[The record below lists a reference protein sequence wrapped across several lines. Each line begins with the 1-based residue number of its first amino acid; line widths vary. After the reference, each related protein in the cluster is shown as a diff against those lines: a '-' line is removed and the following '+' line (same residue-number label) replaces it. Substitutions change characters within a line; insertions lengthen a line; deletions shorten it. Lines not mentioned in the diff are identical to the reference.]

1 MSKRNITLL
10 YRHSNQGFF
19 SIERVFDSVKK
30 KFSGDYNLNSI
41 ELPYATKGLYSLIA
55 NLVYLR
61 RYKSEYVHITGD
73 VHYAMLALSPQKTI
87 LTIHDLVF
95 LQKATGVRRKM
106 LTWLFVKMPVKRAQ
120 FITTISEKSK
130 QEIID
135 YSGCI
140 PSTIHVIPNPVDK
153 DIKYIDKLFNTEQPI
168 ILCIGTKGNKNLENT
183 IAALSGLSVQL
194 RIIGKLSSSQ
204 QLLLD
209 SSKIIHSTSWNI
221 SDLQMAQEFVNCD
234 IVLFPS
240 TYEGFGLPII
250 EGFQAGRVVI
260 TSNISPMNE
269 VSGGAALLVDP
280 YSIEFIREAVLSVI
294 QDSALRENLIQ
305 KGFERVKAFQPDQIA
320 KQYER
325 VYDLILNPSTKCLP
339 N

>member
-1 MSKRNITLL
+1 MHKKSIKLI
-10 YRHSNQGFF
+10 YRHPNPGFF
-19 SIERVFDSVKK
+19 SIEKVFDSVKNE
-30 KFSGDYNLNSI
+30 FSSDYNLNRI
-41 ELPYATKGLYSLIA
+41 VLPFPTKGLFSLIA
-55 NLVYLR
+55 NIIYLK

-73 VHYAMLALSPQKTI
+73 VHYAMLVLSPQKTI

-95 LQKATGVRRKM
+95 LQKATGIRRKM

-130 QEIID
+130 QEIVD
-135 YSGCI
+135 YSGCT
-140 PSTIHVIPNPVDK
+140 PSRIHVIPNPVDK
-153 DIKYIDKLFNTEQPI
+153 DIKYVDKLFNTEQPI
-168 ILCIGTKGNKNLENT
+168 VLCIGTKENKNIENT
-183 IAALSGLSVQL
+183 IAALSGLSVHL

-209 SSKIIHSTSWNI
+209 SSNINYSSGWNI
-221 SDLQMAQEFVNCD
+221 SDLQMAQEYANCD

-269 VSGGAALLVDP
+269 VSGGAALLVEP
-280 YSIEFIREAVLSVI
+280 HSIESIREAVLTVI
-294 QDSALRENLIQ
+294 QDSGLRETLIQ
-305 KGFERVKAFQPDQIA
+305 KGFERVKAFQPHQIA
-320 KQYER
+320 KQYQGF
-325 VYDLILNPSTKCLP
+325 YDMM
-339 N
+339 

>member
-10 YRHSNQGFF
+10 YRHPNPGFF
-19 SIERVFDSVKK
+19 SIEKVFDSVKNG
-30 KFSGDYNLNSI
+30 FLGNYNLHSI
-41 ELPYATKGLYSLIA
+41 ELPYATKGLFSLLA
-55 NLVYLR
+55 NFINLR
-61 RYKSEYVHITGD
+61 RHKSEYVHITGD
-73 VHYAMLALSPQKTI
+73 VHYAMLALSPQKAI

-95 LQKATGVRRKM
+95 LQKTTGIRRKI
-106 LTWLFVKMPVKRAQ
+106 LSWLFVKMPVKRAQ

-135 YSGCI
+135 YSGCS
-140 PSTIHVIPNPVDK
+140 PTKIHVIPNPVDNS
-153 DIKYIDKLFNTEQPI
+153 IHYVDKLFNINQPI
-168 ILCIGTKGNKNLENT
+168 VLCIGTKENKNIENT
-183 IAALSGLSVQL
+183 IASLSGLSVQL

-209 SSKIIHSTSWNI
+209 SSKIIYSNVRDI
-221 SDLQMAQEFVNCD
+221 SDMQMAQEFVNCD

-269 VSGGAALLVDP
+269 VSDGAAFLIDP
-280 YSIEFIREAVLSVI
+280 HSIESIREAVLSVI
-294 QDSALRENLIQ
+294 QDSGLRENLIQ
-305 KGFERVKAFQPDQIA
+305 KGFERVKAFQPDKIA
-320 KQYER
+320 KQYME
-325 VYDLILNPSTKCLP
+325 VYDLMLSTSKLL
-339 N
+339 

>member
-1 MSKRNITLL
+1 MSKRNITFL
-10 YRHSNQGFF
+10 YRHPNSGFF
-19 SIERVFDSVKK
+19 SIERVFDSVLNEL
-30 KFSGDYNLNSI
+30 SVEYNINRI
-41 ELPYATKGLYSLIA
+41 GLPNATKGLFSLLA
-55 NLVYLR
+55 NLIFLR

-95 LQKATGVRRKM
+95 LQKATGLRRKI

-140 PSTIHVIPNPVDK
+140 PAKIHVIPNPVDK
-153 DIKYIDKLFNTEQPI
+153 DIKYVDKLFNTEQPTV
-168 ILCIGTKGNKNLENT
+168 LFIGTKENKNLEHT
-183 IAALSGLSVQL
+183 IAALSGLSVHL
-194 RIIGKLSSSQ
+194 RIIGKLSSTQ
-204 QLLLD
+204 QSLLD
-209 SSKIIHSTSWNI
+209 SSKIDYSGTHNI
-221 SDLQMAQEFVNCD
+221 SATQMAQEYANCD

-280 YSIEFIREAVLSVI
+280 HSIESIREAVLSVI
-294 QDSALRENLIQ
+294 QDSGLREKLIQ
-305 KGFERVKAFQPDQIA
+305 TGFERVKAFQPDQIA

-325 VYDLILNPSTKCLP
+325 VYDMMFKV
-339 N
+339 

>member
-10 YRHSNQGFF
+10 YRHPNPGFF
-19 SIERVFDSVKK
+19 SIEKVFDSVKK
-30 KFSGDYNLNSI
+30 GFSSDYTIRNI
-41 ELPYATKGLYSLIA
+41 QLPNATKGLFSLLA
-55 NLVYLR
+55 NIIYLR

-73 VHYAMLALSPQKTI
+73 VHYAMLAFTPKKTI

-95 LQKATGVRRKM
+95 LHKASGLRRKI

-140 PSTIHVIPNPVDK
+140 PAKIHVIPNPVDK
-153 DIKYIDKLFNTEQPI
+153 DIKYVDKLFNTEQPI
-168 ILCIGTKGNKNLENT
+168 VLFIGTKENKNLEHT
-183 IAALSGLSVQL
+183 IAALGRLSVHL
-194 RIIGKLSSSQ
+194 RIIGKLSPSQ
-204 QLLLD
+204 HLLLD
-209 SSKIIHSTSWNI
+209 SSKIDYSRTHNI
-221 SDLQMAQEFVNCD
+221 SATQMAQEYANCD

-280 YSIEFIREAVLSVI
+280 HFIESIREAVLSVI
-294 QDSALRENLIQ
+294 QDSGLREKLIQ

-320 KQYER
+320 KQYEG
-325 VYDLILNPSTKCLP
+325 VYDLIFDPST
-339 N
+339 

>member
-1 MSKRNITLL
+1 M
-10 YRHSNQGFF
+10 
-19 SIERVFDSVKK
+19 
-30 KFSGDYNLNSI
+30 
-41 ELPYATKGLYSLIA
+41 IA

-73 VHYAMLALSPQKTI
+73 VHYAMFTLSPQKTI

-95 LQKATGVRRKM
+95 LQKAIGLRRKI

-140 PSTIHVIPNPVDK
+140 PTKIHVISNPVDNSIQYV
-153 DIKYIDKLFNTEQPI
+153 DRPFNTEQPI
-168 ILCIGTKGNKNLENT
+168 VLCIGTKENKNLENT
-183 IAALSGLSVQL
+183 IAALSGLSVHL
-194 RIIGKLSSSQ
+194 RIIGKLSSTQ
-204 QLLLD
+204 QSLLD
-209 SSKIIHSTSWNI
+209 SSKIVYSSVWNI
-221 SDLQMAQEFVNCD
+221 SDLQMAQEYANCD

-260 TSNISPMNE
+260 TSNVSPMKE
-269 VSGGAALLVDP
+269 VSDGAAFLIDP
-280 YSIEFIREAVLSVI
+280 HSIKSIREAVLTVI
-294 QDSALRENLIQ
+294 QDSSLREKLIQ

-320 KQYER
+320 KQYEG
-325 VYDLILNPSTKCLP
+325 VYSLMFRKV
-339 N
+339 

>member
-1 MSKRNITLL
+1 MHKKSIKLI
-10 YRHSNQGFF
+10 YRHPNPGFF
-19 SIERVFDSVKK
+19 SIEKVFDSVDKEI
-30 KFSGDYNLNSI
+30 SSDYNLDRI
-41 ELPYATKGLYSLIA
+41 VLPYPTKGLFSLIA

-73 VHYAMLALSPQKTI
+73 VHYAMFTLSPQKTI

-95 LQKATGVRRKM
+95 LQKAIGLRRKI

-140 PSTIHVIPNPVDK
+140 PTKIHVISNPVDNSIQYV
-153 DIKYIDKLFNTEQPI
+153 DRPFNTEQPI
-168 ILCIGTKGNKNLENT
+168 VLCIGTKENKNLENT
-183 IAALSGLSVQL
+183 IAALSGLSVHL
-194 RIIGKLSSSQ
+194 RIIGKLSSTQ
-204 QLLLD
+204 QSLLD
-209 SSKIIHSTSWNI
+209 SSKIVYSSVWNI
-221 SDLQMAQEFVNCD
+221 SDLQMAQEYANCD

-260 TSNISPMNE
+260 TSNVSPMKE
-269 VSGGAALLVDP
+269 VSDGAAFLIDP
-280 YSIEFIREAVLSVI
+280 HSIKSIREAVLTVI
-294 QDSALRENLIQ
+294 QDSSLREKLIQ

-320 KQYER
+320 KQYEG
-325 VYDLILNPSTKCLP
+325 VYSLMFRKV
-339 N
+339 